1 MNIVIAG
8 SGVAGVTAAETARR
22 HNPKA
27 YITLFSLEK
36 DLFYYRI
43 RLPEVVSGQTAPEKI
58 FVHPR
63 SWYEDR
69 NIELRLGESLIQIDS
84 REKIIRGSTGSRQT
98 YDRLLLAVGAEANR
112 PSFPGD
118 KLDGIFAVRSLHDA
132 WSLHYYARGKK
143 NAVIIGGG
151 LLGLELGAALAS
163 CGLKVTVLEQGE
175 RILPRQSTPK
185 SAEILRRQ
193 LEAKGLELRLRVQA
207 QRFEGKR
214 QVENILLSDG
224 SDLAAELVVISAGVT
239 PNLSLATSLGLAVD
253 RGIIVDEYLRTSLE
267 GVFAAG
273 DCAQC
278 PGAVGGL
285 WTTSRAQALV
295 AGVNIAAS
303 KPEEMKKYIPEPPS
317 NILKVAGVDLT
328 AAGELDAAGQ
338 FKGAEAFDD
347 NIYRKVVVD
356 AEGRLIGFSTVG
368 DAKGGRLLQE
378 ALNRRAQLD
387 EAALTALGSLDF
399 DLSRL

>member
-8 SGVAGVTAAETARR
+8 SGVAGVTAAETARQ

-43 RLPEVVSGQTAPEKI
+43 RLPEVVSGQTTPEKI

-69 NIELRLGESLIQIDS
+69 NIELRLGEALVQIDS

-132 WSLHYYARGKK
+132 WSLHYYARDKK

-175 RILPRQSTPK
+175 RILPRQTTPK
-185 SAEILRRQ
+185 SAEILRHQ
-193 LEAKGLELRLRVQA
+193 LEAKGLELRLGVQA

-239 PNLSLATSLGLAVD
+239 PNLGLATSLGLAAD

-273 DCAQC
+273 DCAQY

-295 AGVNIAAS
+295 AGANIAVNN
-303 KPEEMKKYIPEPPS
+303 PEEMKKYIPEPPS

-328 AAGELDAAGQ
+328 AAGELDAEGRL
-338 FKGAEAFDD
+338 KGVEAFDD

-356 AEGRLIGFSTVG
+356 AEGCLIGFSTVG
-368 DAKGGRLLQE
+368 DAKGGRRLQE
-378 ALNRRAQLD
+378 ALNRRALID
-387 EAALTALGSLDF
+387 EAALAALGSLDF